1 MRLHISSLITRYVS
15 VAFSEYKPLT
25 TVNVKATEYLFDISR
40 YVRLGQNKLRF
51 LQVDSMSGYVVV
63 VYSHYPTESQITPLR
78 ARWDERKRF
87 MEHMAWLVRPL
98 PIPPPP
104 NEWK

>member
-40 YVRLGQNKLRF
+40 YVRLGHNKLCF
-51 LQVDSMSGYVVV
+51 SQVESMSGYIIVL
-63 VYSHYPTESQITPLR
+63 YSHYPTENQITHLR
-78 ARWDERKRF
+78 ARWNERKRF
-87 MEHMAWLVRPL
+87 MEQLARLVRPI
-98 PIPPPP
+98 PIPLPP